1 MAAKLGANEII
12 AQIIQLALEKLE
24 TIDHQ
29 VSSLCYSNVSTT
41 VNKYIY
47 FFWIYPFFF
56 LLKMFSGD

>member
-12 AQIIQLALEKLE
+12 AQIMQLALDKSE

-29 VSSLCYSNVSTT
+29 VSSLCYSKVSTT

-47 FFWIYPFFF
+47 FLVEYIN
-56 LLKMFSGD
+56 FSFC

>member
-29 VSSLCYSNVSTT
+29 VNLLCYSNVSIT
-41 VNKYIY
+41 VNEYI
-47 FFWIYPFFF
+47 FFSIYIH
-56 LLKMFSGD
+56 FSFY

>member
-29 VSSLCYSNVSTT
+29 VNLLCYSNVSIT
-41 VNKYIY
+41 VNEYI
-47 FFWIYPFFF
+47 FF
-56 LLKMFSGD
+56 LYISIFLFTKNVFR